1 MRLYSISK
9 RLINRK
15 QVEIKMDS
23 KKQIRG
29 TMDIFNSPPFLVR
42 LEMNFVNDSNSSNF
56 REKIKFWLKE
66 KNLVIQFEGELSD
79 LTNSITISFKE
90 KGLLLLFLN
99 NIFSEF
105 SFFDEREKI
114 NMANDYLISEA
125 KKLFIAVDT

>member
-1 MRLYSISK
+1 
-9 RLINRK
+9 
-15 QVEIKMDS
+15 VEIKMDS